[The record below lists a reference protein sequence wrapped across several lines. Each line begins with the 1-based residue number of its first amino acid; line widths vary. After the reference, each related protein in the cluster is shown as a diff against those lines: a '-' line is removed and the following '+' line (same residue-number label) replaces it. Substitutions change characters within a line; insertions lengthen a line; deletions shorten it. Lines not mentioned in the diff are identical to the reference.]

1 VGGVTRAGVADLV
14 GGVVVGGDRG
24 EVATALG
31 TVGLEREVLGG
42 AFLVARFGKLGF
54 GLLGLVAADDRA
66 DLGATAHRGDDLLQV
81 SARGVH
87 LRLAD
92 LGDPDA
98 ELPQRVAQRSLEV
111 LGPVRVAV
119 PLGVGDAG
127 ERAADVLG
135 EVLRLV
141 RRHAPQA
148 VVVVPGQDVA
158 ALGARAADLVGDEMR
173 RHQLAQVAQVD
184 VP

>member
-1 VGGVTRAGVADLV
+1 
-14 GGVVVGGDRG
+14 
-24 EVATALG
+24 
-31 TVGLEREVLGG
+31 
-42 AFLVARFGKLGF
+42 
-54 GLLGLVAADDRA
+54 
-66 DLGATAHRGDDLLQV
+66 
-81 SARGVH
+81 
-87 LRLAD
+87 
-92 LGDPDA
+92 
-98 ELPQRVAQRSLEV
+98 V